1 MTRIENYK
9 ARRVPWITILIAICW
24 LLLAAGIWHTAAHF
38 APQMRQIEL
47 DMADMQDRLDA
58 MLTEVEAM
66 RDD

>member
-1 MTRIENYK
+1 MTRIENYT
-9 ARRVPWITILIAICW
+9 RRRIPWLPLLIAIGW
-24 LLLAAGIWHTAAHF
+24 LLLAAGIWHTTARF
-38 APQMRQIEL
+38 SPRMRQIEL